1 MKKSV
6 LIILFVLVSGLS
18 LNAQDYKTSLG
29 LRAGLPFGFS
39 GVTIRHF
46 LNKYNAVEGIV
57 ASNFEGIIATG
68 LFENEHRTGF
78 YPGVNWY
85 WGLGAHIGFWGPGAN
100 RYINSAQNYSGGAVM
115 GIDGIFGVEYTFD
128 DIPLNLSVDVL
139 PNVNLFGYPGWNLI
153 NGAVSIRYVF

>member
-6 LIILFVLVSGLS
+6 IIILFVLFSGLT

-39 GVTIRHF
+39 GFTIRHF
-46 LNKYNAVEGIV
+46 LDKYNAVEGIL

-85 WGLGAHIGFWGPGAN
+85 WGLGAHIGFWGPGTN
-100 RYINSAQNYSGGAVM
+100 RYINSAQNYSGGAVI

-139 PNVNLFGYPGWNLI
+139 PNVNLFGVPGWNLI
-153 NGAVSIRYVF
+153 NGAVSARYVF